1 MEYGP
6 AVRRGRT
13 VPFRMS
19 RRLVIPS
26 VIVFVLATGFILI
39 LSPHNMRR
47 VQAAFLGLIS
57 PMLKGG
63 SGMGRKYQ
71 AFHEGLKTL
80 EQLEEENKQ
89 LLVSNKEMSA
99 TNQTLRGLEAEN
111 NRLRNALGYRE
122 RAVFKLLPARIIAR
136 DASTWYNKIVID
148 RGVADGLKEDGDQA
162 VLTEEG
168 LVGKTTVVAEHSAAV
183 VLISDEAC
191 RVAANVEGTREQGIV
206 KGERASSG
214 STPSIG
220 LNFLSKQ
227 ANLKTGAN
235 IYTSGVGGVFPSG
248 VLIGQVKE
256 FKMRELDG
264 HASVV
269 PAVDLTT
276 LEDVFVVVGNSK

>member
-1 MEYGP
+1 
-6 AVRRGRT
+6 
-13 VPFRMS
+13 MS
-19 RRLVIPS
+19 RRLVIPAVFIF
-26 VIVFVLATGFILI
+26 VIATGFILI

-47 VQAAFLGLIS
+47 VQAGFLGMIS
-57 PMLKGG
+57 PFLKTG
-63 SGMGRKYQ
+63 SSVDKKYRD
-71 AFHEGLKTL
+71 FREGLKTL
-80 EQLEEENKQ
+80 EQLEAENKS
-89 LLVSNKEMSA
+89 LRVVNNEMSA

-122 RAVFKLLPARIIAR
+122 RAVFKLLPARIVAR
-136 DASTWYNKIVID
+136 DASTWYNKIIID

-168 LVGKTTVVAEHSAAV
+168 LVGKTTIVSEHSAAV

-191 RVAANVEGTREQGIV
+191 RVAASVEGTKEQGIV

-227 ANLKTGAN
+227 ANLKPGAN

-276 LEDVFVVVGNSK
+276 LEDVFVVVGDNK